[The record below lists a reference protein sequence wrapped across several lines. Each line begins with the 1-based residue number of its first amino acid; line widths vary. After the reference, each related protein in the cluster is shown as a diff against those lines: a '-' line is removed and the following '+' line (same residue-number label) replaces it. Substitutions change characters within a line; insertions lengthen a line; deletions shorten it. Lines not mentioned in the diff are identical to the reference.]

1 MEAAT
6 VTEGGENWKKRR
18 SFRSDHRSRSHESAH
33 SEGETLAPESDRVA
47 HPFVPSGD
55 ISLITTPDALSQLID
70 RLRTAGSFAYDSEFI
85 GELTYFP
92 KLCLIQVAS
101 RQEVA
106 LIDPLA
112 DLSLVPFW
120 DLLCDPNVEKIVHAG
135 SQDIEPV
142 IRHTG
147 RSPVNVF
154 DTQVSAG
161 FAGLPY
167 PISLSKLVMELAG
180 ARLGKGLTFSHW
192 DQRPLSAM
200 QLRYAADDVRYLPL
214 VRQKLGERLKSL
226 GHEKWAA
233 EQCATLCDV
242 TVYRFDPATQY
253 LRVRGAAGLP
263 PRNVAVLRELTAWRD
278 SAARAHDV
286 PPRTFL
292 RDEVMIDL
300 ARNPVKAVEK
310 LSRVRGLPRPVEHA
324 HGAHLVELTLKALEL
339 PASSLPPERDP
350 EPSPTE
356 KFSAEALWAAAQCLC
371 AGRSIDP
378 ASVTDRGEVGD
389 FVLAFH
395 AKSKLEAHP
404 LMTGW
409 RREAIGNDLVA
420 LLSGTARLEITWS
433 DGMLKASVNTEKH
446 RD

>member
-1 MEAAT
+1 VEHPLIPR
-6 VTEGGENWKKRR
+6 GEIAVIT
-18 SFRSDHRSRSHESAH
+18 SA
-33 SEGETLAPESDRVA
+33 
-47 HPFVPSGD
+47 
-55 ISLITTPDALSQLID
+55 DALSQLIA

-135 SQDIEPV
+135 AQDIEPV
-142 IRHTG
+142 VRHTG
-147 RSPVNVF
+147 KSPVNVF

-161 FAGLPY
+161 FAALPY

-180 ARLGKGLTFSHW
+180 ARLGKGFTFSHW
-192 DQRPLSAM
+192 DKRPLSAM

-214 VRQKLGERLKSL
+214 VRQKLGERLRSL
-226 GHEKWAA
+226 GHERWAA

-242 TVYRFDPATQY
+242 TVYRFDAATQY

-263 PRNVAVLRELTAWRD
+263 PRNLAVLRELTAWRD
-278 SAARAHDV
+278 AAARAHDV

-300 ARNPVKAVEK
+300 ARNPVKSVEK
-310 LSRVRGLPRPVEHA
+310 LNRVRGLPRPVEHA

-339 PASSLPPERDP
+339 PASALPPERDP
-350 EPSPTE
+350 EPSPGE
-356 KFSAEALWAAAQCLC
+356 KFGAEALWAAAQCLC

-378 ASVTDRGEVGD
+378 VCVTDRGEVGD
-389 FVLAFH
+389 FVRAFH
-395 AKSKLEAHP
+395 SRSGVETSP
-404 LMTGW
+404 LMIGW
-409 RREAIGNDLVA
+409 RREAIGNDLAA
-420 LLSGTARLEITWS
+420 LLAGTARLEISWS
-433 DGMLKASVNTEKH
+433 DGMLMATVKT
-446 RD
+446 